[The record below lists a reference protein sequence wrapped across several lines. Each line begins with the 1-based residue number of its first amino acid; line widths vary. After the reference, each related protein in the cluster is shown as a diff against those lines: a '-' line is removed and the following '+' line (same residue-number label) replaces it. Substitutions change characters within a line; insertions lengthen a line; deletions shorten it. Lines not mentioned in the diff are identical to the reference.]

1 MEAILSDLTSTYGF
15 YDVESDVNGHFVWAK
30 GQFGLRGNASGRFYA
45 ARICYYGD
53 AGTLQLRVATGWTC
67 EVQLQKG
74 WHTYALDLGAGQGQ
88 EVHFGVNPIIPVTT
102 DQRELGVMIRRFQCL
117 RDREAY
123 DGVSRALDNE
133 RLNDKEFLEG
143 RSVLASHPSLLRLA
157 THSQCNVVPRCVY
170 CDREL
175 AKRDESDSDLVFSL
189 ETIESMGGFLPEA
202 AR

>member
-102 DQRELGVMIRRFQCL
+102 DQRRARGDDPTLPVLARS
-117 RDREAY
+117 REAY

-133 RLNDKEFLEG
+133 RLNDKEFTRGTQCVGLAPVTLEAG
-143 RSVLASHPSLLRLA
+143 HAFPMQRGSQVRVL
-157 THSQCNVVPRCVY
+157 
-170 CDREL
+170 
-175 AKRDESDSDLVFSL
+175 
-189 ETIESMGGFLPEA
+189 
-202 AR
+202 